1 MDAATWR
8 VSMLR
13 NAFLALIALSALT
26 QNASATT
33 LQCAYVPQLF
43 DIYLKYHYSQKSLTD
58 ELKVHVTE
66 QYVKSLDPSKTML
79 LQKDVEEMRKNL
91 GNVFATM
98 KSGNCASIE
107 EAGKLIL
114 NRANENLEFVK
125 NFLGKDYKLDENAS
139 FILDPRKRSYP
150 KTKEEQQDILR
161 KMVHFQI
168 SNYLLADSKMPEA
181 KKNLIH
187 RYELVVKRLK
197 EDKMAQM
204 LENYLEA
211 FALALDPHSSYL
223 SKDSMEDFQIQMQL
237 SLEGI
242 GASLTTQDGFTV
254 IDSLIAGGSADRS
267 GILKP
272 KDKILSVAQEG
283 QKPTNIMDM
292 ELRDVVKL
300 IRGKKGTKVV
310 LTILRQSDT
319 TTTFDATIVRD
330 KIDIKEQAAK
340 YYLETRKVG
349 NKEVKIGILDLP
361 SFYGDIEK
369 NTRSSSE
376 DVKKLLLKAK
386 KDKVQALVLNLS
398 KNGGGLLDEAVKI
411 SGLFM
416 ARANVVATK
425 DSKAKVETLADEDE
439 DVVYPGPLFVLTSPL
454 SASASEILAGALK
467 DYKRAVIVGGEHTFG
482 KGSVQIVSG
491 LPLDLGGLKVTTGM
505 FFLPGGVSTQLGGVP
520 SDIILPTAFSTEDL
534 GEKMLDYPLGAQ
546 SIKAFLS
553 PDANKTEPAS
563 HWEPVKAEIVS
574 KLSEKSSARVA
585 KDPKFLEI
593 KKNLEEAQKTEGVIK
608 LADIRKKSK
617 VEKTAEKTKKKK
629 AKLSADEEAREKD
642 LDSALVQEGINIAAD
657 LVTME

>member
-1 MDAATWR
+1 MR
-8 VSMLR
+8 GKLSPI
-13 NAFLALIALSALT
+13 LALALMLAGFIAPSAF
-26 QNASATT
+26 ATT

-43 DIYLKYHYSQKSLTD
+43 EIYLKYHYSQKTLSD
-58 ELKVHVTE
+58 ELKLHTTE
-66 QYVKSLDPSKTML
+66 QYIKSLDPSKTML
-79 LQKDVEEMRKNL
+79 LETDVETLRNSLK
-91 GNVFATM
+91 NVFATM
-98 KSGNCASIE
+98 KAGNCASIE

-114 NRANENLEFVK
+114 TRSTENLDFVRAFLDK
-125 NFLGKDYKLDENAS
+125 NYKLDENVQ
-139 FILDPRKRSYP
+139 FTLDPRKRSYP
-150 KTKEEQQDILR
+150 KSQEERQDILR

-168 SNYLLADSKMPEA
+168 SNYLLTDIKLPEA

-197 EDKMAQM
+197 EDKINKL

-223 SKDSMEDFQIQMQL
+223 SKDSMEDFQITMQL

-242 GASLTTQDGFTV
+242 GASLTSQDGFTV
-254 IDSLIAGGSADRS
+254 IDSLIAGGSAERS

-272 KDKILSVAQEG
+272 KDKILSVSQESG
-283 QKPTNIMDM
+283 KPVNIMDM

-300 IRGKKGTKVV
+300 IRGKKGTKVI
-310 LTILRQSDT
+310 LTILRQNET

-340 YYLETRKVG
+340 YYLETRKLAN
-349 NKEVKIGILDLP
+349 NKEVRIGILDLP

-376 DVKKLLLKAK
+376 DVKKLLVKAK
-386 KDKVQALVLNLS
+386 KDKVDTLILNLS

-425 DSKAKVETLADEDE
+425 DSKAKIETLADEDE
-439 DVVYPGPLFVLTSPL
+439 EVVYNGPMIVLTSPL

-467 DYKRAVIVGGEHTFG
+467 DYRRAIIVGGEHTFG

-520 SDIILPTAFSTEDL
+520 SDIILPSAFSSEEL

-546 SIKAFLS
+546 SIKPFLS
-553 PDANKTEPAS
+553 TEANKPEPAAR
-563 HWEPVKAEIVS
+563 WEPIKPEIVQ
-574 KLSEKSSARVA
+574 KLADKSQVRVA

-593 KKNLEEAQKTEGVIK
+593 KKNLEEASKNDGVIK

-617 VEKTAEKTKKKK
+617 VEKSQEKKKTKKEKSK
-629 AKLSADEEAREKD
+629 DEEAREKD

-657 LVTME
+657 MMTIQ

>member
-1 MDAATWR
+1 
-8 VSMLR
+8 MLR
-13 NAFLALIALSALT
+13 NAFLALIALSALAS
-26 QNASATT
+26 NASATT

-43 DIYLKYHYSQKSLTD
+43 DIYLKYHYSQKSLSD

-66 QYVKSLDPSKTML
+66 QYVKSLDSSKTML
-79 LQKDVEEMRKNL
+79 LEKDVEAMKASL
-91 GNVFATM
+91 ANVFATM
-98 KSGNCASIE
+98 KTGNCASIE
-107 EAGKLIL
+107 EAAKVVLA
-114 NRANENLEFVK
+114 RANENLEFVK
-125 NFLGKDYKLDENAS
+125 TFLGKDYKLDENAS

-150 KTKEEQQDILR
+150 KTLEERQDILR

-168 SNYLLADSKMPEA
+168 SNYLLADSKLPEA

-197 EDKMAQM
+197 EDKMPQM

-267 GILKP
+267 GVLKP

-283 QKPTNIMDM
+283 QKPVNIMDM

-349 NKEVKIGILDLP
+349 TKEVKIGILDLP

-386 KDKVQALVLNLS
+386 KDKVQALILNLS

-467 DYKRAVIVGGEHTFG
+467 DYRRAVIVGGEHTFG

-520 SDIILPTAFSTEDL
+520 SDIVLPTAFSTEDL

-546 SIKAFLS
+546 AIKPFLS
-553 PDANKTEPAS
+553 AEANKPEPAS
-563 HWEPVKAEIVS
+563 HWEPVKPEIVQ
-574 KLSEKSSARVA
+574 KLIEKSTVRVA

-593 KKNLEEAQKTEGVIK
+593 KKNLEEAAKTEGTIK

-617 VEKTAEKTKKKK
+617 VEKTQEKTKKKK
-629 AKLSADEEAREKD
+629 AKGSPDEEAREKD
-642 LDSALVQEGINIAAD
+642 LDSALVQEGINIASD